1 MEIPIEELFMMAL
14 GNSRI
19 ETEIVGDLTSFSK
32 ADSRNKGQKYK
43 NAGKKYCD
51 NNFDINKF
59 GLEIRDIIQ
68 KMTDITRQ
76 YPELTN
82 LTNFT
87 LVPGIYEEGITDN
100 NFPKIRK
107 DVLEKLNEHFFKHQS
122 STIQILTK
130 ISTEKGIKLL
140 NNSFIRKKK
149 GETGGSEIVMED
161 KFYREKLNY
170 FKMSGKPDLNKR
182 LNSFKEGI
190 KGVLESI
197 TANSNKNYFFASHS
211 HFMQALYKSIC
222 ESGKTPYFDNLDIL
236 HLIVLPDNIL
246 VKGIYR
252 WKYSYKLDI
261 HSFLGD
267 CKSDSTKDLKE
278 PYLNL
283 FMMRHCVACHN
294 VVESLLKKG
303 LKKMKKNYG
312 STSMCLKLV
321 EDLNEEVEGSRK
333 IMGLIKMLKENTGT
347 DKLIESINF
356 GSSVSLRTTLT
367 GLVVQR
373 LIALN
378 TTPGEPLPPSTESKS
393 SLKPNGYDDEDMEE
407 IRDNITKIITSPDDN
422 LKDKLNNVA
431 YSPNFSED
439 QRFEII
445 KLLNKEIKDNT
456 TKQPYI
462 DTFIFYKQYLYLNEE
477 IDFTTFLDEKE
488 KYNEGIHNG
497 RKKFI
502 GRMYPTTSS
511 GESVEVSKKSDV
523 KQLLQQELKQE
534 KGANARKKKEAEKY
548 AKESKRQEKADKKLA
563 KKENKKSS
571 QKTAS
576 QAAIDDDRPGW
587 AAPLYAQARK

>member
-1 MEIPIEELFMMAL
+1 MLVKSIVIIILILNNLEEI
-14 GNSRI
+14 
-19 ETEIVGDLTSFSK
+19 K
-32 ADSRNKGQKYK
+32 
-43 NAGKKYCD
+43 
-51 NNFDINKF
+51 
-59 GLEIRDIIQ
+59 DIIQ
-68 KMTDITRQ
+68 KMTDITRE
-76 YPELTN
+76 YPINN

-107 DVLEKLNEHFFKHQS
+107 DVLEKLNEFFFAHQV
-122 STIQILTK
+122 STIQIPTK
-130 ISTEKGIKLL
+130 ISTEKGINLL
-140 NNSFIRKKK
+140 NNSFIRKKNGK
-149 GETGGSEIVMED
+149 TAGSEIVMED

-236 HLIVLPDNIL
+236 HLIVLPNKIL
-246 VKGIYR
+246 VKGVYR
-252 WKYSYKLDI
+252 WKDSYKLDI

-267 CKSDSTKDLKE
+267 CNSDSTKDLKE

-321 EDLNEEVEGSRK
+321 EDLNEETKGSRK

-347 DKLIESINF
+347 DKLTESINF

-378 TTPGEPLPPSTESKS
+378 TTPGEPITPSTESESGGPESGPESGEDEGPALERKNSFYKRISGLLRKRKKPESKPMSKS
-393 SLKPNGYDDEDMEE
+393 EDPLEGYSEAQMEE
-407 IRDNITKIITSPDDN
+407 IKSITNPKKWEGKEEKKKSKQILEKFNSEGFNNTQKKEILENFGNMINETLEKIENIEQQFNKQEIS
-422 LKDKLNNVA
+422 KQDKLNQ
-431 YSPNFSED
+431 YSI
-439 QRFEII
+439 RLVILC
-445 KLLNKEIKDNT
+445 K
-456 TKQPYI
+456 
-462 DTFIFYKQYLYLNEE
+462 
-477 IDFTTFLDEKE
+477 
-488 KYNEGIHNG
+488 
-497 RKKFI
+497 
-502 GRMYPTTSS
+502 
-511 GESVEVSKKSDV
+511 
-523 KQLLQQELKQE
+523 
-534 KGANARKKKEAEKY
+534 
-548 AKESKRQEKADKKLA
+548 
-563 KKENKKSS
+563 
-571 QKTAS
+571 
-576 QAAIDDDRPGW
+576 
-587 AAPLYAQARK
+587 